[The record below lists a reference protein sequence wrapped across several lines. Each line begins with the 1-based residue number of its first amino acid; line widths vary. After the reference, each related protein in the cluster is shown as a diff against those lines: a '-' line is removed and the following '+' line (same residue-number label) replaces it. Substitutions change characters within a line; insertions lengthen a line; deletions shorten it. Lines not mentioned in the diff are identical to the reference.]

1 MKSETEIYPE
11 NITKNSSHDRLPDFE
26 PKEEAY
32 VYLTSHNRIADDINT
47 KKLNELG
54 GKTFQFKAKIVGD
67 FKESQF
73 PNEEVLEL
81 KVGAQV
87 MFIRNDAT
95 QEKKYFNGKLAE
107 VVDLSADEIWV
118 RIDGDDE
125 D

>member
-11 NITKNSSHDRLPDFE
+11 NITKSFTKDTFQILSQKR
-26 PKEEAY
+26 KAY

-54 GKTFQFKAKIVGD
+54 GKTYQFKAKIVGD

-95 QEKKYFNGKLAE
+95 QEKNISTE
-107 VVDLSADEIWV
+107 N
-118 RIDGDDE
+118 
-125 D
+125 